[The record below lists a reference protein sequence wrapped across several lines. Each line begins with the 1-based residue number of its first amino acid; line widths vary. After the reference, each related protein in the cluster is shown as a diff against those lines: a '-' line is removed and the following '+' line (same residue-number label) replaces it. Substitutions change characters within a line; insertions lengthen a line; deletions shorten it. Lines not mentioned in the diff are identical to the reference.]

1 MNYQYAC
8 KLLNINMYEINYK
21 INEETLKQKYH
32 KACLKHHPD
41 KKGDPKVFLKITE
54 AYEFLKNEK
63 ENDIFMIYFRRIIHA
78 LFYYFYRIQYEFTP
92 TLNHLMN
99 HDVYLLKDYGM
110 YIPLWHQE
118 LVFKNI
124 YIEINPQ
131 LPDNIYIDEDNNIHV
146 FESGPF
152 PIIVNVGDVSFSIQH
167 TIKNIVELKGMG
179 IPVINIKNIYDVS
192 VLSDIIVHII
202 PSSY

>member
-1 MNYQYAC
+1 MNSQTAR
-8 KLLNINMYEINYK
+8 KLLNITIYEL
-21 INEETLKQKYH
+21 NEDILKKKYY

-41 KKGDPKVFLKITE
+41 KKGDPQVFLKITE
-54 AYEFLKNEK
+54 AYEFLKKEI
-63 ENDIFMIYFRRIIHA
+63 ENDIFMIYIRCIINA
-78 LFYYFYRIQYEFTP
+78 LLYYFYRIQYELTP
-92 TLNHLMN
+92 SLKQLMN
-99 HDVYLLKDYGM
+99 RDIYVLKDYGL

-131 LPDNIYIDEDNNIHV
+131 LPDNIYIDEHNNIHV
-146 FESGPF
+146 FEKGPF

-192 VLSDIIVHII
+192 VLSDIIVHIT
-202 PSSY
+202 SSY